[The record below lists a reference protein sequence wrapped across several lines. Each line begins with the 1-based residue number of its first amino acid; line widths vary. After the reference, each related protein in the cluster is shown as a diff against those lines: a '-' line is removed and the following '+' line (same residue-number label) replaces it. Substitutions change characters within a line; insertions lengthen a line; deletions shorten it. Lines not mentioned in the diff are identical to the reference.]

1 MPRKAQHGLSLI
13 ELMIAITLG
22 MIVVAA
28 VLALFLNISRS
39 NAELAKTNRLI
50 ENGRFAIQVL
60 KSDLAHAGYWGSLD
74 YTLTPAPA
82 FVTPTAL
89 PDPCV
94 ASGWSSTD
102 NLLAIPVQGYANGS
116 TLSTCGVT
124 GVLASSDVLVVRH
137 ANTCT
142 AGSTCD
148 GGSDTGQHI
157 QISNCRTTTPI
168 EAAYVVGA
176 ASAATF
182 VLRSKDCTTVAPRRK
197 VVSNIY
203 YIATSNGQP
212 TLMRVALVN
221 GAYAAPQPLIEGIE
235 AFRVQYGIDNL
246 GKNGLPISATNP
258 GDGSPDS
265 YVTSADMAVAEA
277 ANILDLHP
285 NIVAI
290 KIHVLSRNLETSPGY
305 TDTKAYQL
313 GGTNIAAA
321 NDGYKRHVFSTTIR
335 LVNPSSRRE
344 KP

>member
-1 MPRKAQHGLSLI
+1 MPRKVQHGLSLI

-22 MIVVAA
+22 MIVMAA

-60 KSDLAHAGYWGSLD
+60 QSDLVHAGYWGSLD

-82 FVTPTAL
+82 YVTPTAL

-102 NLLAIPVQGYANGS
+102 NLLAIPVQGYANDS

-124 GVLASSDVLVVRH
+124 GVLASSDVLVVRY

-148 GGSDTGQHI
+148 GGSDTGQLI

-176 ASAATF
+176 YSATTF

-197 VVSNIY
+197 IVSNIY

-235 AFRVQYGIDNL
+235 AFKVQYGIDT
-246 GKNGLPISATNP
+246 SVP
-258 GDGSPDS
+258 GDGSADT
-265 YVTSADMAVAEA
+265 YVSCAPCTLAQLTNVVS
-277 ANILDLHP
+277 
-285 NIVAI
+285 I

-305 TDTKAYQL
+305 TDNKAYQL
-313 GGTNIAAA
+313 GETTIAAA
-321 NDGYKRHVFSTTIR
+321 GDGYKRHVFSTTIR

-344 KP
+344 EP